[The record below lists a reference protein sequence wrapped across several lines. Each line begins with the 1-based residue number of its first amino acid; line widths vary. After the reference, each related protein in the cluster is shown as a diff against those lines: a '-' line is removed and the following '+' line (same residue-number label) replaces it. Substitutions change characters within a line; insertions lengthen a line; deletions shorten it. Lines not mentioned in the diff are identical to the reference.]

1 MEAVTQMIKGG
12 VEVESLS
19 TVMEYIFSL
28 QELVGK
34 GVVSGSEDVSEEDV
48 VANIQEVARFCNQ
61 HSFSGPISNVDHF
74 YKS

>member
-1 MEAVTQMIKGG
+1 MIKGG
-12 VEVESLS
+12 VEVASLHS
-19 TVMEYIFSL
+19 DGAEYIFSL

-34 GVVSGSEDVSEEDV
+34 GVVNGSEEVSEEDV